1 MNNSFRILAA
11 ACVFLVLFFSACA
24 SRPDEQIKQA
34 TEAYNLAVEERADQ
48 YAPGDWKSAKEI
60 WDQANDQLAKQNY
73 AAAGSSFVT
82 ARARLQKARDVAK
95 AERDSMLT
103 QVKALQ
109 AGIAT
114 NYAAFKEALPP
125 GKLTGAARKD
135 FQAACQDI
143 DKRIAL
149 IESQVSQGDYIGA
162 KTNAQGALQAIDY
175 NLKKLTG
182 GATKAR

>member
-1 MNNSFRILAA
+1 MDNSFRVLAA
-11 ACVFLVLFFSACA
+11 ACVFLVLFFAGCA

-34 TEAYNLAVEERADQ
+34 TEAYNQAVDQRADQ

-73 AAAGSSFVT
+73 AAAATSFVT
-82 ARARLQKARDVAK
+82 ARSRLQKARDVAK
-95 AERDSMLT
+95 SERDSMLT

-109 AGIAT
+109 SGIAT
-114 NYAAFKEALPP
+114 NYAAFKTAVPP
-125 GKLTGAARKD
+125 GKLAGAARKE
-135 FQAACQDI
+135 FQSACEDI

-149 IESQVSQGDYIGA
+149 IESQITQGDYIGA

-175 NLKKLTG
+175 NQKKLTG
-182 GATKAR
+182 GAIKGR

>member
-1 MNNSFRILAA
+1 MNNSLRILAA
-11 ACVFLVLFFSACA
+11 ASVFLVLLYSGCA

-34 TEAYNLAVEERADQ
+34 TEAYNQAVDQRADQ
-48 YAPGDWKSAKEI
+48 YAPSDWKSAKEI

-73 AAAGSSFVT
+73 AAAATSFIT
-82 ARARLQKARDVAK
+82 ARVRLQKARDVAK
-95 AERDSMLT
+95 SERDSMLA

-109 AGIAT
+109 TGITT
-114 NYAAFKEALPP
+114 NYAAFKAAMPP
-125 GKLTGAARKD
+125 AKQVGAAKKE

-149 IESQVSQGDYIGA
+149 VESQITQGDYIGA

-175 NLKKLTG
+175 NQKKLTG
-182 GATKAR
+182 RATRAR